1 MAWYKSWFDTEFYHL
16 LYCHRDMS
24 EAEAFIA
31 LLKQTLQLPNGAKVL
46 DVACGKGRHA
56 ITLNKLGLDVTG
68 IDLSAN
74 SITEAKKWENE
85 TLHFAEWDMRHTFR
99 KNAFDIAVNLFSS
112 FGYFEND
119 EDDAKAI
126 KAMSESLKKGGL
138 LIMDYINTQYAIT
151 HLKPREIINRGEV
164 QFHIQKKVEAGFI
177 KKKIE
182 FIVNGENH
190 SYEEQLKVINKAAFE
205 TLFIANGLT
214 IEHTFGDYALQ
225 PFHAANS
232 PRLILIG
239 KKND

>member
-1 MAWYKSWFDTEFYHL
+1 MAWYKNWFDTEYYHL
-16 LYCHRDMS
+16 LYCHRDIG
-24 EAEAFIA
+24 EAEKFIA

-56 ITLNKLGLDVTG
+56 ITLNKLGFDVTG

-74 SITEAKKWENE
+74 SIAEAKKWENE
-85 TLHFAEWDMRHTFR
+85 KLHFAEWDMRKTYR
-99 KNAFDIAVNLFSS
+99 KNGFDVVVNLFSS

-119 EDDAKAI
+119 SDDTQAI
-126 KAMSESLKKGGL
+126 KAMSESLTPGGIL
-138 LIMDYINTQYAIT
+138 VLDYINTQFAIT
-151 HLKPREIINRGEV
+151 QMKPREIINRNDV

-182 FIVNGENH
+182 FIAHGQNH

-205 TLFIANGLT
+205 NMFTSNELT
-214 IEHTFGDYALQ
+214 IEHTYGDYALQ
-225 PFHAANS
+225 PFNAATS